1 MEILIKK
8 EVLYRV
14 GCCEIIVEVE
24 LVGNAV
30 KKDDKKPKVAPL
42 VYINRLKMSELDV
55 DNKYEF
61 IPDIVDKDGNII
73 NRDDLSEDD
82 KKKFDKS
89 VERKTK
95 HDRRKHMILT
105 AESELIRIIRFLSKE
120 NEVSKRKTKRSRI
133 NRDYVENV
141 LSLKVGRAYTKY
153 KEQMEKSDCI
163 VTYNGRKYKRIIVSS
178 SHSRTQKA
186 MLVAE
191 NIWDKAMDILLCGI
205 DADTE
210 YKFMSKWNSYIGLAA
225 TDSIPVSSMPN
236 IVVVDD
242 KEIMLKAKVDVV
254 REVDTWDSD
263 GNINRKFSVLHDKV
277 KRIPTNI
284 FDGAGIVIVN
294 MAEKW
299 RKELNLDYIPA
310 SFQFRCIPC
319 LKGKLYTMPIEEFA
333 KTYNVSKIIDIN
345 GKEWDLFEDKIDCI
359 LTKSQFKFHDLYTSV
374 EKWRKE
380 FDKEV
385 HGYKRTFNISEYDV
399 AFPELEDTTVMAYQ
413 PLQTLSFSENGIK
426 RLCNPTV
433 NSYVSACKSVD
444 GFLKYRG
451 IYSENDKEN
460 AIEWSEYPS
469 YYQAMYYNHSLFND
483 EFIKKK
489 IKQDLNSAK
498 ERAYVG
504 KITVKGNY
512 QTLTPDLYALMQHVF
527 GLPVTGLLKYNQVY
541 SNYWNHHLEETP
553 YVDIIRSPHIA
564 QEHSPVKVV
573 TGGAMEKWFAY
584 QKTGIIVAVFG
595 NTIALKL
602 NSADFDGDHVL
613 TVDNPIICEAAMKQF
628 SNTIYHEKIEY
639 PYIGKKESKKV
650 IVSDLKKIVD
660 CDYKGYKNNI
670 GNVINPISI
679 LWSIGQSK
687 AAQDYIKIM
696 SIVGSITIDYAKHG
710 EEANIPKCI
719 LELLKK
725 HKKPYFMKYL
735 CSGRKKR
742 SLEKELKAVNKL
754 ADGDIITELFD
765 DTDCTMNKICHYMEE
780 NIGDINIEIKEND
793 AFYWE
798 NLVKSIP
805 DSTTHKYKKVR
816 DKLVE
821 MQEWLYEINNAKYK
835 DDENSNRGNE
845 EDNRNYDS
853 LYEFAKAELLSI
865 VCDES
870 ELLDVLLAVYYS
882 DKKFME
888 KYSDKSVLWGCFGD
902 GLISRAKGDF
912 SYIGSPDMDKLLKR
926 SEKAKKHLDNLKE
939 YKEKN
944 FMIWDFENEKNVNR
958 QVTLYKEDIAW
969 IKKSVPTKTD
979 RCTDCRRL
987 LLILTYICRKCNT
1000 DSILIMHNKNNRI
1013 TKTALC
1019 KLADIDR
1026 RYFDKDVKLLEG
1038 LGLLAISVG
1047 RNNHLFLK
1055 DIQINENCREVLFD
1069 GIHYRKLTGV
1079 AKDKIR
1085 EKVTKPVK
1093 NDCA

>member
-1 MEILIKK
+1 MGNTVK
-8 EVLYRV
+8 E
-14 GCCEIIVEVE
+14 
-24 LVGNAV
+24 
-30 KKDDKKPKVAPL
+30 DDKKPKVAPL
-42 VYINRLKMSELDV
+42 VYINRLEMKELDV
-55 DNKYEF
+55 DNNYEF

-95 HDRRKHMILT
+95 HDKRKHMILT
-105 AESELIRIIRFLSKE
+105 AESELIRIIRHLSNE
-120 NEVSKRKTKRSRI
+120 CEVSKRKTKKSRV

-153 KEQMEKSDCI
+153 KEQMEESGCI

-205 DADTE
+205 NPNTE

-225 TDSIPVSSMPN
+225 TDSISVSTPN

-242 KEIMLKAKVDVV
+242 KEIMVKAKADVV
-254 REVDTWDSD
+254 REIDTWDKD
-263 GNINRKFSVLHDKV
+263 GNICRKFNVLHDKV
-277 KRIPTNI
+277 KRIPANL
-284 FDGAGIVIVN
+284 FDGAGIVTVKK
-294 MAEKW
+294 AEEW

-333 KTYNVSKIIDIN
+333 ETYNVSRIIDIN

-359 LTKSQFKFHDLYTSV
+359 LTKSQFKFHDLYSSV
-374 EKWRKE
+374 EEWRKE

-399 AFPELEDTTVMAYQ
+399 SFSELADITVMAYQ
-413 PLQTLSFSENGIK
+413 PLQTLFFDSEKIDWMCK
-426 RLCNPTV
+426 PTV
-433 NSYVSACKSVD
+433 KAYSDACSGVD

-451 IYSENDKEN
+451 ICGGDDREDDIKW
-460 AIEWSEYPS
+460 AEYPP

-489 IKQDLNSAK
+489 VKQDLRSAK

-512 QTLTPDLYALMQHVF
+512 QTLAPDLFALMQHIF
-527 GLPVTGLLKYNQVY
+527 GLPVTGLLKYNQIY
-541 SNYWNHHLEETP
+541 SNYWNHHLEGTP

-573 TGGAMEKWFAY
+573 TGGEMEKWFAY
-584 QKTGIIVAVFG
+584 QKTGIIIAVFG

-613 TVDNPIICEAAMKQF
+613 TVDNPVICEAAMKQF
-628 SNTIYHEKIEY
+628 SNTIYHEKTRY
-639 PYIGKKESKKV
+639 PYAGKREGKKV
-650 IVSDLKKIVD
+650 IVSDLEEIID

-679 LWSIGQSK
+679 LWSIGKSK

-710 EEANIPKCI
+710 EEASIPKCI

-725 HKKPYFMKYL
+725 HRKPYFMKYL
-735 CSGRKKR
+735 RSGRKKR
-742 SLEKELKAVNKL
+742 SLEKELKAVNGL
-754 ADGDIITELFD
+754 VDGGITTELFD

-780 NIGDINIEIKEND
+780 NIGGINIEIKEDD
-793 AFYWE
+793 AFHWE
-798 NLVKSIP
+798 NLIKEIP
-805 DSTTHKYKKVR
+805 DSTTHKYKKIK
-816 DKLVE
+816 DKLME

-835 DDENSNRGNE
+835 DDESSNRGNE

-865 VCDES
+865 VYDES
-870 ELLDVLLAVYYS
+870 ELLDILLAVYYS

-902 GLISRAKGDF
+902 ELISRAKGDF
-912 SYIGSPDMDKLLKR
+912 SHIGSPDMDKLLKR

-958 QVTLYKEDIAW
+958 QVTLYKEDITW
-969 IKKSVPTKTD
+969 IKKSVPTGTD

-1013 TKTALC
+1013 TKTVLC

-1026 RYFDKDVKLLEG
+1026 RYFDKDVKALEG

-1047 RNNHLFLK
+1047 RNNHLLLK
-1055 DIQINENCREVLFD
+1055 DIQINEICGEVLFD

-1085 EKVTKPVK
+1085 GKVTKSVK